1 MWVNP
6 HAKIGLKSHENQSAY
21 NQNLILQVGGGA
33 DAGAPDL
40 RTELILS
47 VERNV
52 FMAKNVYFFGNV
64 IPP

>member
-1 MWVNP
+1 MV
-6 HAKIGLKSHENQSAY
+6 ILKKANERVKY
-21 NQNLILQVGGGA
+21 LLQVGGGA

-52 FMAKNVYFFGNV
+52 FMAKNVYFLET
-64 IPP
+64 